1 MRIRR
6 HLFFYNTIS
15 VLVALVAML
24 AVNGASTHAINRHYQ
39 RQAEEMF
46 QALQVKPPV
55 QEGAIWLDRGMGEL
69 ELVGIAAPAHPA
81 VGARPRPRT
90 EALTISLLLSGG
102 TAIVVILLLN
112 TLFTRYQLKKLL
124 QPLDALTRAAGR
136 IEAGDFHAFA
146 SDQPYAYVNDGDEV
160 VRFTRNVVS

>member
-24 AVNGASTHAINRHYQ
+24 AVNGAATHAIGRYYQ

-46 QALQVKPPV
+46 QELPPDRRPEEGTLWV
-55 QEGAIWLDRGMGEL
+55 QRGKDGL
-69 ELVGIAAPAHPA
+69 EMIGTVPQ
-81 VGARPRPRT
+81 PRPW
-90 EALTISLLLSGG
+90 EAGRRRPQSEVLTISLLLSGG

-112 TLFTRYQLKKLL
+112 TLFTRYQVCLL
-124 QPLDALTRAAGR
+124 YTSPSPRDRTRSRMPSSA
-136 IEAGDFHAFA
+136 
-146 SDQPYAYVNDGDEV
+146 
-160 VRFTRNVVS
+160 